1 MSKLITGSS
10 LIIGVLLIGIFNF
23 LVPGNSDAFTENV
36 TEINAFTENLGSN
49 KENAQIFFII
59 IGLGLIFFLNGILG
73 IYKGIGDR
81 EKNIKG
87 LAITLNIVAIVM
99 FLITLGIA
107 NAFADSAEMNMIAYQ
122 ISNQAGMAAQS
133 GDPAAMEQYNLASIN
148 SIIAGAASGGVYAVY
163 WGVFAVA
170 TYVIYIATAATG
182 YIIIKSGNHY
192 LTPLMNSIVGYGL
205 LGLGP
210 IFLVLG
216 LIWKVNTEIGYR
228 IFNVSQILWVI
239 LILILGI
246 MIINH
251 NWQRMIIS
259 GDDDYLNS
267 LIYTLYY
274 SFF

>member
-1 MSKLITGSS
+1 MTTIKANN
-10 LIIGVLLIGIFNF
+10 VFNIA
-23 LVPGNSDAFTENV
+23 LDGNFDDC
-36 TEINAFTENLGSN
+36 
-49 KENAQIFFII
+49 Q
-59 IGLGLIFFLNGILG
+59 
-73 IYKGIGDR
+73 
-81 EKNIKG
+81 
-87 LAITLNIVAIVM
+87 AIVKKLLVDIE
-99 FLITLGIA
+99 F
-107 NAFADSAEMNMIAYQ
+107 NEK
-122 ISNQAGMAAQS
+122 
-133 GDPAAMEQYNLASIN
+133 YNLASIN

-246 MIINH
+246 NIL
-251 NWQRMIIS
+251 IS
-259 GDDDYLNS
+259 KKK
-267 LIYTLYY
+267 
-274 SFF
+274 

>member
-122 ISNQAGMAAQS
+122 IANQAGMAAQS

-239 LILILGI
+239 LIFILGI
-246 MIINH
+246 NIL
-251 NWQRMIIS
+251 IS
-259 GDDDYLNS
+259 KKK
-267 LIYTLYY
+267 
-274 SFF
+274 